1 MISVVV
7 LILSAVIPFMGC
19 RLLQAVY
26 TQGGATA
33 PLARERNLRQFRRV
47 AFFGG
52 SLAILGAGIAG
63 ALLADPSIAPPWPT
77 FGAWFFSSLCM
88 TAAWVGG
95 ALGQRTPEEIE
106 AMPHTQAF
114 GRAVQTATIAVVA
127 TGLSTL
133 LLGAV
138 RSTIAESSVL
148 ATVLC
153 ALLAVAAVAI
163 LSPWLMMLTGVW
175 PVFRTRLHVGQSD
188 WRIAHLPVPNPFMTH
203 VAAVP
208 WLRAVLLT
216 DGVLKRMPE
225 RYWRTLVAF
234 EVSGS
239 NHAQLDRLQR
249 WLIAVPLSSVV
260 FFATVAAAEADPR
273 KLVAGICLAVAFT
286 FVSAWAA
293 NRQTGSAVSMDLGG
307 PTPQDLAQTLRHLP
321 PSHGQALPHTSHK
334 PIGSALYD
342 RLFAL
347 GHDPGPRPR

>member
-1 MISVVV
+1 MTSVAV
-7 LILSAVIPFMGC
+7 LLLSALVPYLGC
-19 RLLQAVY
+19 QLLQAAFAHR
-26 TQGGATA
+26 ATND
-33 PLARERNLRQFRRV
+33 PSARERNLRRFRRV
-47 AFFGG
+47 AFFAG
-52 SLAILGAGIAG
+52 SLAILSAGVAG
-63 ALLADPSIAPPWPT
+63 ALLADPTITPRWPT

-88 TAAWVGG
+88 TAAWVAV
-95 ALGQRTPEEIE
+95 ALGQRTPDEIE
-106 AMPHTQAF
+106 AMPSTQAF

-127 TGLSTL
+127 TGLGTL
-133 LLGAV
+133 VLGVV
-138 RSTIAESSVL
+138 RPALPGSSVS

-208 WLRAVLLT
+208 WLHAVLLT

-239 NHAQLDRLQR
+239 DNARLDRLQR
-249 WLIAVPLSSVV
+249 WLIAVPLSTVV
-260 FFATVAAAEADPR
+260 FFATVAAAEGEPR

-286 FVSAWAA
+286 FVSTWAA
-293 NRQTGSAVSMDLGG
+293 NRQTAAGVSMDLGG

-334 PIGSALYD
+334 PLGTALYD